1 MHAPHDVPAGMIV
14 IDGIDGAGKGVQ
26 TRRLRDAMQDA
37 GYRTILTREPGGS
50 PGAEEIRRL
59 LVEGEP
65 TKWDALTELLLMY
78 AARRSHLVSTI
89 WPALAEGCWV
99 VSDRFADASR
109 AFQGLAGELGLSV
122 VNDVHQLVVGD
133 FKPDLTI
140 ILDVPDAIAL
150 ERANARGGV
159 ENRFERKGAAYHQ
172 RVRQAFIEIA
182 ASDSRRYALV
192 DGSASMDQVTASI
205 QQLLKDRLQLRLG

>member
-1 MHAPHDVPAGMIV
+1 
-14 IDGIDGAGKGVQ
+14 
-26 TRRLRDAMQDA
+26 
-37 GYRTILTREPGGS
+37 
-50 PGAEEIRRL
+50 
-59 LVEGEP
+59 
-65 TKWDALTELLLMY
+65 
-78 AARRSHLVSTI
+78 
-89 WPALAEGCWV
+89 
-99 VSDRFADASR
+99 
-109 AFQGLAGELGLSV
+109 LGLSV

-140 ILDVPDAIAL
+140 ILDVPDAVAL